1 MIIKGAVQ
9 KYDNGR
15 KKIEVKKELKQI
27 FDILEDSSLFYVMEY
42 HLDIEK
48 AINRLREIYQ
58 ETKQLPVFLNFQKIM
73 GEQNGNNQE
82 KKEA

>member
-27 FDILEDSSLFYVMEY
+27 FDILEDSNFLYIMEY
-42 HLDIEK
+42 HFELEK

-58 ETKQLPVFLNFQKIM
+58 ETKQIPVFLNFQKRIE
-73 GEQNGNNQE
+73 EQNDEFQE
-82 KKEA
+82 EKEA